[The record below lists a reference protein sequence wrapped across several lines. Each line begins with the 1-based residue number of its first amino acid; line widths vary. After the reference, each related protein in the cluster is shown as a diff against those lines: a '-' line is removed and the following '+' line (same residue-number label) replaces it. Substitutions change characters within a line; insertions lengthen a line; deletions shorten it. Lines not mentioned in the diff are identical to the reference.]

1 MEIKSNFRFGYACI
15 CTELQ
20 KKKIFTSRTLRL
32 ETLKKKGIEY
42 AKSLAMQNLQDL
54 LVILKYNVKNDIY
67 FMRISSQIF
76 PFVTHPDYKYSLDFC
91 DDLLKEIG
99 NYANKHNI
107 RLTMHQCHFN
117 VLSSNKENVVHNT
130 INDLHHHNDI
140 LDRMCIDKQGVII
153 IHGGGVFGNKNK
165 TLLRLK
171 QNILSLQKNT
181 RDRLS
186 LENCEISYTV
196 EDLLPI
202 CEELQIPLTIDFHH
216 DDLKPSSKPVEFY
229 FDRIFKIWE
238 NRGIKPKVHVSN
250 SAPGILNTDPMT
262 KRRKHSDLIQF
273 LHEPLLKIDIPL
285 DVMLECKL
293 KEQAI
298 YQLRKIKI

>member
-1 MEIKSNFRFGYACI
+1 MLKDNFRLGYACI

-20 KKKIFTSRTLRL
+20 SKKIFTSRTLRL

-54 LVILKYNVKNDIY
+54 LTILKYNVKNDIY

-76 PFVTHPDYKYSLDFC
+76 PFVTHPDYHYSLDFC
-91 DDLLKEIG
+91 DHLLKQIG
-99 NYANKHNI
+99 NYINEHKI

-117 VLSSNKENVVHNT
+117 VLSSNKENVVEST
-130 INDLHHHNDI
+130 INDLNHHSDI
-140 LDRMCIDKQGVII
+140 LDRIGMDKNGVII
-153 IHGGGVFGNKNK
+153 IHAGGVYGDKNK
-165 TLLRLK
+165 SLQRLK
-171 QNILSLQKNT
+171 KNILSLPKCT

-229 FDRIFKIWE
+229 FERTFKIWE

-250 SAPGILNTDPMT
+250 SAPGILKTDTMV
-262 KRRKHSDLIQF
+262 KRRKHSNLIQF
-273 LHEPLLKIDIPL
+273 LHEPLLTIDFEI

-298 YQLRKIKI
+298 YKLRKIEFK

>member
-1 MEIKSNFRFGYACI
+1 MKDNFRFGYACI
-15 CTELQ
+15 CTELRKQ
-20 KKKIFTSRTLRL
+20 GVFTSRTLRL
-32 ETLKKKGIEY
+32 QTLQKKGIEY
-42 AKSLAMQNLQDL
+42 AKDLAMQNLRDL
-54 LVILKYNVKNDIY
+54 LTILKYNVKNNIF

-76 PFVTHPDYKYSLDFC
+76 PFVTHPNYHYSLDFC
-91 DDLLKEIG
+91 DSLLQEIG
-99 NYANKHNI
+99 NFANTNKI

-117 VLSSNKENVVHNT
+117 VLSSNKEQVVINT
-130 INDLHHHNDI
+130 IKDLNHHCDI
-140 LDRMCIDKQGVII
+140 LDRMGIDQHGVII
-153 IHGGGVFGNKNK
+153 VHAGGVFGDKVSS
-165 TLLRLK
+165 LIRLK
-171 QNILSLQKNT
+171 LCIERLPKNT

-216 DDLKPSSKPVEFY
+216 DDLKPSSQPVEFY

-238 NRGIKPKVHVSN
+238 NRNIKPKVHVSN
-250 SAPGILNTDPMT
+250 SCPGILKTDNIT
-262 KRRKHSDLIQF
+262 KRRKHSDLIEF
-273 LHEPLLKIDIPL
+273 LHEPLLKIKIDI

-298 YQLRKIKI
+298 YKLRKN

>member
-1 MEIKSNFRFGYACI
+1 MNKSNFRFGYACI

-20 KKKIFTSRTLRL
+20 KQGIFTSRTLRL
-32 ETLKKKGIEY
+32 STLEKKGIEY
-42 AKSLAMQNLQDL
+42 AKELALKNLHDL
-54 LVILKYNVKNDIY
+54 LIILKYNVKNKIY

-76 PFVTHPDYKYSLDFC
+76 PFVTHPLYHYSLDFC
-91 DDLLKEIG
+91 DDLLKQIG
-99 NYANKHNI
+99 NFANTNKI

-117 VLSSNKENVVHNT
+117 VLSSNKENVVQNT
-130 INDLHHHNDI
+130 INDLNHHSDI
-140 LDRMCIDKQGVII
+140 LDRMGIDKNGVII
-153 IHGGGVFGNKNK
+153 IHGGSKADGKIAS
-165 TLLRLK
+165 LQRLK
-171 QNILSLQKNT
+171 TNILSLPQNT
-181 RDRLS
+181 CNRLS

-229 FDRIFKIWE
+229 FERVFKIWK
-238 NRGIKPKVHVSN
+238 NRDIKPKVHVSN
-250 SAPGILNTDPMT
+250 TSPGILKTDSIT
-262 KRRKHSDLIQF
+262 KRRKHSDLIEF
-273 LHEPLLKIDIPL
+273 LHEPLLTIDIEL

-298 YQLRKIKI
+298 YKLRN